1 MKFEI
6 DVEGFDTLL
15 QITDWRDAAACF
27 GLVRFLKFHK
37 LRFSYLTEADE
48 QPIEAVRGFD
58 GVLYNSEDITE
69 ERFLLFAENFFED
82 DMTHRTILKRL
93 EPTEFDDE
101 KIKEINELVKR
112 KSVLQNVFKKT
123 KFDGTNKDFFI
134 KAIEDN
140 RLTIIREIF
149 RNGQNL
155 YINYANKNLLL
166 KPEQPH
172 CRLAGYNVDE
182 GRKTRF
188 LGFCFSKDSFVGND
202 IPEYDFIPFAFS
214 QPEMYETYFINNNF
228 SMQAL
233 VETNE
238 WLSGELKKKDEN
250 DKKKD
255 SRGKLLTV
263 LKNAGKFIDYDVE
276 IITKSRDDDFY
287 KTLFVHSERLK
298 LLQEIPD
305 KALDFTYKLGEN
317 NWLNLEREVY
327 ERCLNNVCLDDL
339 ILLMLKLYFASDI
352 SSGLTQ
358 ARAFKLI
365 DINQSWKGNTIMN
378 EIESAKKMGFT
389 VSQELIRQKK
399 NNKINSYKQKLIG
412 ALTAHDYDRVKEI
425 LLSISAYVGMEF
437 PFFYAFLED
446 AEENKDIAMAF
457 TSALIDKTKDNKE
470 N

>member
-27 GLVRFLKFHK
+27 GLARFLKFHK
-37 LRFSYLTEADE
+37 LRFSYLYDVSEPAPET
-48 QPIEAVRGFD
+48 VGGFD
-58 GVLYNSEDITE
+58 GLLYNSADITE
-69 ERFLLFAENFFED
+69 ERFLLFAENFFEK
-82 DMTHRTILKRL
+82 DMTHIDIINGLAD
-93 EPTEFDDE
+93 TEFDDA
-101 KIKEINELVKR
+101 KIKEINELIKR

-123 KFDGTNKDFFI
+123 KFDGANKDFFI

-149 RNGQNL
+149 RNGKNL
-155 YINYANKNLLL
+155 YSNFSNPNLLL

-172 CRLAGYNVDE
+172 CRLSGYNVDE

-214 QPEMYETYFINNNF
+214 QPEMYETYFINNNY

-238 WLSGELKKKDEN
+238 WLGKKLN
-250 DKKKD
+250 DNDSKD
-255 SRGKLLTV
+255 SRNKLLTV
-263 LKNAGKFIDYDVE
+263 LKNAGNFIDYDVE

-287 KTLFVHSERLK
+287 KTLFLRSERLK
-298 LLQEIPD
+298 LLQNLPD
-305 KALDFTYKLGEN
+305 KALNFTYKFSDN
-317 NWLNLEREVY
+317 YWLNLEREVY

-339 ILLMLKLYFASDI
+339 ILLMIKLYFDSDI

-358 ARAFKLI
+358 ARAFTLI
-365 DINQSWKGNTIMN
+365 DINQSWKGNRIMN
-378 EIESAKKMGFT
+378 DIESAKKMGFT

-412 ALTAHDYDRVKEI
+412 ALTAHDYDRVKEV
-425 LLSISAYVGMEF
+425 LLSISAYVGIEF
-437 PFFYAFLED
+437 PFFYTFLED

-457 TSALIDKTKDNKE
+457 TSALIDKTKDNKKE